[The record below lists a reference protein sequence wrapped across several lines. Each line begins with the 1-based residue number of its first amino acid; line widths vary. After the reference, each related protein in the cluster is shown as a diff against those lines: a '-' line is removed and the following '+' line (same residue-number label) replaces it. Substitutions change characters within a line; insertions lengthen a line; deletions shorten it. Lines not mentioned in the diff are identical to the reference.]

1 MLNNK
6 NLKEIKIRTL
16 FSASDSEYIIPIYQR
31 NYAWTKKE
39 IEQLIDDVNDYVSN
53 DNLKSKN
60 YYIGSLVV
68 YRRDNGLLEVID
80 GQQRLTTLFIL
91 LNVLKND
98 YKIDFSSSNLSFE
111 SRIKSTNALKKIS
124 TDDYVEEDLNFR
136 ILDAKKIIENK
147 LKNLLEV
154 TEFSEFLLENV
165 IILRVE
171 VPKDTDLNHY
181 FEIMNSRGEQLEKHE
196 ILKSRLLNKL
206 KNDKKATTIFNQIW
220 EACSN
225 MEQYVQYGF
234 NTKQRD
240 KLFGSNWNE
249 FNIENFDNMDKN
261 EDSKNN
267 YQNDSEGKPTIENI
281 INGKYQDIKNIDNS
295 KSLKDTPERFT
306 SVINFPNF
314 LLHVLKLQF
323 EKDIPLDDK
332 RLLQTFSENIKSK
345 DEVKKFAY
353 NLLKV
358 RFLFDNYIIKRDFSK
373 EQEGEW
379 SLLQLI
385 KNDSKSKNNTAYYK
399 NRFNSENEHILML
412 LSMFHVSTP
421 TLIYKHWLNASLKY
435 LFEQKEAIE
444 VNEYR
449 KYLQDLAK
457 VYMRDRFLNKT
468 AESYHDI
475 IYINKLKSQN
485 INLEWGNLN
494 CGTGVENFIF
504 NYLDYLLWEKN
515 RTTYSKFKF
524 TFRTSVE
531 HYYPQN
537 PMDNISKL
545 DKDILN
551 NFGNLCLIHS
561 SENSRLS
568 NFTPKAKKE
577 FYSKQRN
584 NSIKQEI
591 MMSYSKWEEK
601 EIKEH
606 YEEMKK
612 VLDDSL

>member
-281 INGKYQDIKNIDNS
+281 INGKYQDIKNIDNL